1 MVKSTMT
8 ETCSAVLRSRRNYSS
23 DGAERTDDEEQQS
36 LVMLEMA
43 SPENRHC
50 ASCIGAKSF
59 PIGILVIGSDSTL
72 CQITFTTAVFM
83 THVTCRLTA

>member
-1 MVKSTMT
+1 
-8 ETCSAVLRSRRNYSS
+8 
-23 DGAERTDDEEQQS
+23 
-36 LVMLEMA
+36 MA
-43 SPENRHC
+43 SPENRRC

-59 PIGILVIGSDSTL
+59 PISILVIGSDSTL